1 MTTVEE
7 HIPRDKYEE
16 AEKQLWMAFV
26 QDAFDFDNAYYKL
39 APERNAPIRLVNKK
53 VK

>member
-26 QDAFDFDNAYYKL
+26 QDAFDNAYYKL